1 MSNNFA
7 GQNDFSTQLISVL
20 DDIRQNNGKVK
31 EILNNNDLVKVM
43 HGPLE
48 GSEGKI
54 ISINKQTGV
63 VNIETVFF
71 GRATTVDV
79 DFSEIE
85 KI

>member
-1 MSNNFA
+1 
-7 GQNDFSTQLISVL
+7 
-20 DDIRQNNGKVK
+20 
-31 EILNNNDLVKVM
+31 VKVM